1 MTAATILL
9 EALTD
14 DPTSTSNLYDR
25 VGYPALV
32 AAGLVPYAAF
42 RAELVRLSV
51 AGLAERGAD
60 EDGATTWRRAVP
72 ADAEPGAGGPP
83 GPSAG

>member
-14 DPTSTSNLYDR
+14 DPTSTSDLYDR

-32 AAGLVPYAAF
+32 RVGLVPYDAF
-42 RAELVRLSV
+42 RAELVKLSA
-51 AGLAERGAD
+51 AGLAQRGTD
-60 EDGATTWRRAVP
+60 DDGATTWRRPVAVDGEGEGAPEPEPP
-72 ADAEPGAGGPP
+72 AG
-83 GPSAG
+83 